1 MGHNRAVVSKNMPQP
16 GGCVKN
22 MPQPGGCVKK
32 WATTGRLCVKK
43 WAKPGGCVKKTAGRL
58 CQKNETGRLRQKS
71 RNRAVASKKVE
82 TGRLRQKSRNRAVAS
97 KKRPVASKKGRNRPV
112 ASKKRPVASKKSRK
126 RPVASKTPGRVHFP
140 HHFPSFLSLSC
151 SNHQYIHHQ
160 SLLCAQYCTLNAKEC
175 QKNET
180 TPQTFMK

>member
-1 MGHNRAVVSKNMPQP
+1 MPQPGGCVKKYATTGRLREKYATTGRLREKMGHNRAVVSKKRP
-16 GGCVKN
+16 GV
-22 MPQPGGCVKK
+22 
-32 WATTGRLCVKK
+32 
-43 WAKPGGCVKKTAGRL
+43 
-58 CQKNETGRLRQKS
+58 
-71 RNRAVASKKVE
+71 SKKVE
-82 TGRLRQKSRNRAVAS
+82 TGRLRQKKTKPGGCVNRAVASKSRNRAVAS

-112 ASKKRPVASKKSRK
+112 ASKKRPVASKKAENARL
-126 RPVASKTPGRVHFP
+126 RPKTPGRVHFP

>member
-1 MGHNRAVVSKNMPQP
+1 MPQP
-16 GGCVKN
+16 GGCVK

-32 WATTGRLCVKK
+32 WATTGRLSK
-43 WAKPGGCVKKTAGRL
+43 KPGGCVKKTKPG
-58 CQKNETGRLRQKS
+58 
-71 RNRAVASKKVE
+71 VVKKVE
-82 TGRLRQKSRNRAVAS
+82 TGRLRQKKSKPGGCVKKVETGRLRQKNARSRP
-97 KKRPVASKKGRNRPV
+97 KKVETARLRQKNARSRPKKP
-112 ASKKRPVASKKSRK
+112 
-126 RPVASKTPGRVHFP
+126 KTPGCVQNARSRPFSSP
-140 HHFPSFLSLSC
+140 FPSFLSLSC